1 MEKAVF
7 DKLLES
13 FKKEEIERTGI
24 VPNGFYGHL
33 AFHKKCERKLLNR
46 IGDEQAK
53 KSADL

>member
-1 MEKAVF
+1 MEKDVF

-33 AFHKKCERKLLNR
+33 AFHKNCERKLLTR
-46 IGDEQAK
+46 IRDEQE
-53 KSADL
+53 KSAD